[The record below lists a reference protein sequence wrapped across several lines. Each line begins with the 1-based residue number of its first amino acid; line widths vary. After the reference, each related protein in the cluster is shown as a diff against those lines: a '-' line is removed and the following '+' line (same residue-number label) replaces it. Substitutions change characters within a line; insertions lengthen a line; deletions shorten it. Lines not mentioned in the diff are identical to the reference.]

1 MVRIRILYYQ
11 NLLIQDQVIID
22 PVPWLE
28 SKKKIELW
36 KMI

>member
-22 PVPWLE
+22 QVPWLE